1 MPCSFRDLSQEASFW
16 CFVCK
21 EGLCSSCKK
30 HHLPIKALQSHDILP
45 FEEHQSIPEI
55 LEQVQKTCLEHGR
68 KFELYCSDHREPCCI
83 RCSSLNHKGCQNVC
97 LIEDVIANVQSS
109 TAANHI
115 EEGIDGMILKLHK
128 IIEKKEE
135 ASSSFESQVKTAKK
149 DVAVMKKCLENKLD
163 DICKTLNEEIDEHSL
178 EYDQGI
184 SKQLGLLQERLK
196 SICALKSSITLTK
209 EKGTNLQF
217 FMCLEVFEEA
227 LSKQETFLST
237 STEKGEFSNREI
249 LL

>member
-1 MPCSFRDLSQEASFW
+1 MINKQRELHYDVLLQNCLILQVQSKADSKDTIMASQALKEKHMCMPCSFRDLSQEASFW

-30 HHLPIKALQSHDILP
+30 HHLSIKALQSHDILP

-55 LEQVQKTCLEHGR
+55 LEQVQQTCLEHDR

-83 RCSSLNHKGCQNVC
+83 RCSTLNHKGCQNVC

-128 IIEKKEE
+128 IIERKKKLLVPSKIKLKVRKRCCRHEE
-135 ASSSFESQVKTAKK
+135 
-149 DVAVMKKCLENKLD
+149 MPR
-163 DICKTLNEEIDEHSL
+163 
-178 EYDQGI
+178 
-184 SKQLGLLQERLK
+184 KQAR
-196 SICALKSSITLTK
+196 
-209 EKGTNLQF
+209 
-217 FMCLEVFEEA
+217 
-227 LSKQETFLST
+227 
-237 STEKGEFSNREI
+237 
-249 LL
+249 